1 MHLFKGSTA
10 DEAWVAAAAELL
22 DVGRTTQPS
31 RAGHTV
37 ELLHT
42 AIVIS
47 DPRERW
53 VRSRQPPIN
62 PAFGI
67 VEAIWVLTGRN
78 DSKLVNHWN
87 PQLPKFAGTGQE
99 YNGAYGRRLRSSF
112 GLDQIQRAID
122 SLEHNPITRQV
133 VLQIWSSELDAPYKS
148 GLPRSDDVPCNVSSL
163 LKVRDN
169 QLYWMQLLRS
179 NDLLRGTPYNII
191 QFTVLQE
198 FIAGCLGLDLG
209 QYTQVSD
216 SLHVYVSDLPS
227 FQACRSHQHGAT
239 ASAVFSLPRSEAFEA
254 LDAMEKALDGLADS
268 TTPHEFEKI
277 LDSSLPPGHSDL
289 FMIAAADSARRRNWR
304 ELQVEAARRCR
315 DLALAEVWKAWET
328 RTKAESYPTAE
339 STIPLE
345 KP

>member
-10 DEAWVAAAAELL
+10 DEAWVTAATELL
-22 DVGRTTQPS
+22 DVDHTTQPS

-47 DPRERW
+47 NPRERW
-53 VRSRQPPIN
+53 VRSRRPPIN

-67 VEAIWVLTGRN
+67 VEAIWILTGRS

-99 YNGAYGRRLRSSF
+99 YHGAYGRRLRSSF

-122 SLEHNPITRQV
+122 NLERNPTTRQV
-133 VLQIWSSELDAPYKS
+133 VLQIWSSELDAPHES

-169 QLYWMQLLRS
+169 RLYWLQLLRS
-179 NDLLRGTPYNII
+179 NDLLRGTPYNVI
-191 QFTVLQE
+191 QFTMLQE
-198 FIAGCLGLDLG
+198 FVAGCLGLDLG

-216 SLHVYVSDLPS
+216 SLHVYVSDLSS
-227 FQACRSHQHGAT
+227 FQAHRSHQRGAT
-239 ASAVFSLPRSEAFEA
+239 ASAVLSLPRSEAFEA
-254 LDAMEKALDGLADS
+254 LDEMEKALDGLADS
-268 TTPHEFEKI
+268 TTPQEFERV
-277 LDSSLPPGHSDL
+277 LDSSLPPGHTDL
-289 FMIAAADSARRRNWR
+289 FMIAAADSARRRNWS
-304 ELQVEAARRCR
+304 ELQAEAARRCR
-315 DLALAEVWKAWET
+315 DLALLEVWQAWET
-328 RTKAESYPTAE
+328 RTKAEARPS
-339 STIPLE
+339 
-345 KP
+345 